1 MTDNHDPK
9 ILDLAKEVN
18 NLNAEQRRELISL
31 TLNPTWIDEPLLTDP
46 WQVFTLEDAYEEREP
61 VEYVAAGLF
70 ALPSLNIPYGAPG
83 TLKSF
88 LFQDLAVCVA
98 AGVDWLPPAPWI
110 SSNLASGI
118 PTLQAPAMWLDFDNG
133 RRRTHDRFG
142 ALGRARQLLPDIPF
156 YYYSM
161 PSPWLDASDRASIGD
176 LTLRIQDKGAKL
188 VIVDNLG
195 VVSGDA
201 EENSGEM
208 GKIMSQF
215 RQLAEDTGAAVVL
228 IHHQRKS
235 SGTLGRA
242 GDSLRGHSSIE
253 AALDLALL
261 MEREDYSDT
270 VTLRAT
276 KMRGADVLPFSAKFT
291 YKHDERGELET
302 AKFFGIAAL
311 DNKSGAAIEREI
323 ITALQDAALNK
334 TDLVEATR
342 EALKDENGKSPGI
355 NRVRD
360 MIDRLAAGDRI
371 RVSHGE
377 RNERIYSLK

>member
-1 MTDNHDPK
+1 MTENTDPE
-9 ILDLAKEVN
+9 ILDLAKK
-18 NLNAEQRRELISL
+18 LNQLTAEQKREVFSL
-31 TLNPTWIDEPLLTDP
+31 DLNPTWIDEPLLTDL

-61 VEYVAAGLF
+61 VQYVAQGLF

-88 LFQDLAVCVA
+88 LFQDLALCVA

-110 SSNLASGI
+110 GSNQASGI
-118 PTLQAPAMWLDFDNG
+118 HTLKTPTMWLDFDNG

-142 ALGRARQLLPDIPF
+142 ALGRARELLTDVPF

-161 PSPWLDASDRASIGD
+161 PSPWLDASDKTSIGT
-176 LTLRIQDKGAKL
+176 LNLRIQDKGAKL
-188 VIVDNLG
+188 VVVDNLG
-195 VVSGDA
+195 VVSGNA
-201 EENSGEM
+201 EENSREM
-208 GKIMSQF
+208 GKVMSQF

-235 SGTLGRA
+235 SGNLVRA
-242 GDSLRGHSSIE
+242 GETLRGHSSIE
-253 AALDLALL
+253 AALDLGLL
-261 MEREDYSDT
+261 MNREDYSDV

-291 YKHDERGELET
+291 YKHDERGELKT

-323 ITALQDAALNK
+323 ISILQDTSMNK
-334 TDLVEATR
+334 TDLVNATR
-342 EALKDENGKSPGI
+342 EALKDEDDRSPGI
-355 NRVRD
+355 NRIRD
-360 MIDRLAAGDRI
+360 MIDRL
-371 RVSHGE
+371 VMENKLKESQGE
-377 RNERIYSLK
+377 RTELLYSLQ